1 MSLNSFDDL
10 IKEQLQDLY
19 SAEKQFAE
27 AQPAMAEAASDP
39 ALRDAL
45 EQHVQVTKEQIERL
59 EKIAKELGFSASG
72 KTCVAAKGLVEEGKE
87 IVEKGGD
94 PMVVDA
100 ALIAAAQRIEHYEI
114 AGYGTLRAHVK
125 RLGKQHVEQLLE
137 QTLEEERGVDVLLTD
152 MAERFINKQ
161 AAA

>member
-27 AQPAMAEAASDP
+27 AQPAMAQAATDP

-45 EQHVQVTKEQIERL
+45 EQHVQVTKEQIQRL
-59 EKIAKELGFSASG
+59 ESIARELGFSPTG
-72 KTCVAAKGLVEEGKE
+72 KTCAAAKGLVQEGKE
-87 IVEKGGD
+87 ILEEGGD

-125 RLGKQHVEQLLE
+125 RLGNQNVEQLLE
-137 QTLEEERGVDVLLTD
+137 QTLAEERGADVLLTD
-152 MAERFINKQ
+152 LAEHGINKQ
-161 AAA
+161 AAS